1 MNDLINYTF
10 EDEAVRVVLIAG
22 NPWWVANDIA
32 KVLGYKIAP
41 HMVRMLDDDEKGI
54 HIVDTLGG
62 QQEMNV
68 ISESGLFAAIL
79 KSRRPEA
86 KRFRRWVTG
95 DVLPELRRTG
105 RYTLHDMPDPP
116 MLPSPAIEDAEL
128 PRLTAAIG
136 IMREARQVWGREECR
151 RIWIS
156 IGLPNP
162 IAQAAGEDDPF
173 AAQVAQLTEG
183 QSMTTTARIA
193 TAMGQTLDA
202 RLSLR
207 IGSALRLLGWQVR
220 KEKLDRVATNVWRR
234 GEDA

>member
-1 MNDLINYTF
+1 MNDLISYSF
-10 EDEAVRVVLIAG
+10 DEETVRVVMIG
-22 NPWWVANDIA
+22 EDPWFVANDVA
-32 KVLGYKIAP
+32 KVLGYTQTTN
-41 HMVRMLDDDEKGI
+41 MCRMLDEDEKGL
-54 HIVDTLGG
+54 HIAKTLGG
-62 QQEMNV
+62 DQETTV

-95 DVLPELRRTG
+95 EVLPSLRRDG
-105 RYTLHDMPDPP
+105 RYTLFDQPDPP

-162 IAQAAGEDDPF
+162 IAQAMGEDDAF
-173 AAQVAQLTEG
+173 ASQVAELTQGHE
-183 QSMTTTARIA
+183 MTTTARVA
-193 TAMGQTLDA
+193 SAMGVALDA

-207 IGSALRLLGWQVR
+207 IGSALRLMGWTVR
-220 KEKLDRVATNVWRR
+220 KEKLDRVATNVWRK
-234 GEDA
+234 GEAA